1 MSTKV
6 ILPIENRPTLISN
19 TDSNINQEFH
29 SSEKHFNLQK
39 NLDEKIANNMLK
51 LNMVLFLFTIIL
63 SVMFVLYSSTIFFI
77 EPIDRDKSEYSI
89 VSFSLIDFTIY
100 EKNNTSIYNTYS
112 CVKNKITCENNC
124 RSIDLHYIMTN
135 FEFECHYFS
144 DFFIAGLVVLI
155 ILI

>member
-1 MSTKV
+1 MSNRD

-19 TDSNINQEFH
+19 IDSNINQEFH

-63 SVMFVLYSSTIFFI
+63 SVIFILYSSTIFFI
-77 EPIDRDKSEYSI
+77 EPIDVQNSEYSS

-100 EKNNTSIYNTYS
+100 EKNNTRISNIYS
-112 CVKNKITCENNC
+112 CVKNKITCENKC
-124 RSIDLHYIMTN
+124 RSIDLDYFKSN

-144 DFFIAGLVVLI
+144 DFFMAGLVVLI
-155 ILI
+155 ILM